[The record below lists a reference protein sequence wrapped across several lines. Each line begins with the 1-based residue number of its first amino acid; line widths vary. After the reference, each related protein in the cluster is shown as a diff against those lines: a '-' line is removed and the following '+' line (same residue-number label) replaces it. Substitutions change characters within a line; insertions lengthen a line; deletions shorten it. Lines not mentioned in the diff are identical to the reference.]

1 MPVFTQVQKTVRI
14 LIYLL
19 NMSKDAMAY
28 LQIFTSDIAHD
39 LHFEISEVSN
49 NHKQS
54 IDDTFTSS
62 SVLSVFNIIDTF
74 IRVFLFLCFLF
85 FYTL

>member
-54 IDDTFTSS
+54 IDDTFTLS